1 MGKYLNNVVKMK
13 GYYTVKILGLVLFS
27 FLLVRCIEPPSF
39 NIIPEITDI
48 TFSAD
53 TVSCNTDFFM
63 YISFQDGDGN
73 IGLPADS
80 AVNNLFVTESRTN
93 FTDPFTIP
101 EVQENGKITDISGT
115 INVSLSELC
124 INILDLTQR
133 PGCTLD
139 GIDINSIS
147 YKVKMEDN
155 EGNVSNEFTS
165 KEVVIK
171 CE

>member
-1 MGKYLNNVVKMK
+1 MNNNYLYKAVSL
-13 GYYTVKILGLVLFS
+13 IIFS
-27 FLLVRCIEPPSF
+27 FLLVRCVEPPSF
-39 NIIPEITDI
+39 DIVPAITDI

-53 TVSCNTDFFM
+53 TVDCNSDFFM

-101 EVQENGKITDISGT
+101 EVIENGKITDISGT
-115 INVSLSELC
+115 INVALKELC
-124 INILDLTQR
+124 INVEDLTQR
-133 PGCTLD
+133 PGCSIE
-139 GIDINSIS
+139 GININTIN
-147 YKVKMEDN
+147 YKVQMQDN
-155 EGNVSNEFTS
+155 EGNMSNEFTS
-165 KEVVIK
+165 KELIVS